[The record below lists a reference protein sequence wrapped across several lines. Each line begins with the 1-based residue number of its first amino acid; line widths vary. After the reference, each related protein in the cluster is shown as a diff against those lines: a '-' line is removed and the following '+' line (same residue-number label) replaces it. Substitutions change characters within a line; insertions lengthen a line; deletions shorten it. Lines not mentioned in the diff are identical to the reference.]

1 MKNYVQPGATLTLTA
16 PYAVT
21 SGDGL
26 LVGSIFGVAAGD
38 AASGATVETALPG
51 VFDLTKIGSQAWTV
65 GAKVYWDDTNKRCTT
80 VATDNT
86 LIGVAVEAVAGGAGD
101 TIGRV
106 RLKGSF

>member
-1 MKNYVQPGATLTLTA
+1 MKNYVQPGTTLTLTA

-26 LVGSIFGVAAGD
+26 LVGSIYGVAAGD
-38 AASGATVETALPG
+38 AASGAIVEAALTG

-65 GAKVYWDDTNKRCTT
+65 GAKVYWDDTNKRCTS
-80 VATDNT
+80 VATGNT

-101 TIGRV
+101 TIGQV
-106 RLKGSF
+106 RLNGSF

>member
-1 MKNYVQPGATLTLTA
+1 MKNYVQPGNAITLTA

-26 LVGSIFGVAAGD
+26 LVGAIFGIAAG
-38 AASGATVETALPG
+38 AAALGEPVETALAG
-51 VFDLTKIGSQAWTV
+51 VFDITKVGSQAWTV

-86 LIGVAVEAVAGGAGD
+86 LIGVAIEAVASGAGD
-101 TIGRV
+101 TTGRV
-106 RLKGSF
+106 RLNAIF

>member
-1 MKNYVQPGATLTLTA
+1 MKNYVQPGNTLTLSA

-38 AASGATVETALPG
+38 AASGATVETALTG

-106 RLKGSF
+106 RLNAAF